1 LLSEPLSLG
10 ELVTVIWL
18 LGEQYSC

>member
-1 LLSEPLSLG
+1 LSEPLSLG